1 VVFVAQ
7 RKRVKLS
14 ANQRIDMW
22 GRWKAGQSLH
32 EIGRAF
38 GKDHVSI
45 QFMLSQRGG
54 IVPAARRRSL
64 VTLTLAERED
74 ISRGIASG
82 SSICE
87 IAKGL
92 ERAVSTVSREVARHG
107 GRPLYRANEA
117 DHQAWESAL
126 RPKACLLAIHVKLQ
140 KIVAGKLI
148 LDWSPEQISG
158 WLKRRYPEDET
169 MRVSHETI
177 YRSLFIQARGVL
189 KRELIQ
195 HLRSKRRI
203 RRSRQ
208 SRVSGHRSGQIV
220 DAISIR
226 ERPAEIEDR
235 AIPGHW
241 EGDLIGGTMN
251 SHIATLVER
260 HSRFTALV
268 KVRSKDTA
276 TVVAALSRQVRKLPT
291 SLRRSLTWDRGL
303 EMAKHNSFTV
313 ATNVKVYFCDPQSP
327 WQRGSNE
334 NTNGLLRQYFPKR
347 TDLSGYSQAELD
359 KVALRLNQRPRK
371 TLGFETPASRLRAS
385 VATTH

>member
-1 VVFVAQ
+1 MPF
-7 RKRVKLS
+7 RRRVKLS

-22 GRWKAGQSLH
+22 SRWKAGQSLQA
-32 EIGRAF
+32 IGRAF
-38 GKDHVSI
+38 SKDHLSI
-45 QFMLSQRGG
+45 QFMLSQHGG
-54 IVPAARRRSL
+54 IVPAARQRSL
-64 VTLTLAERED
+64 LTLTLAERED
-74 ISRGIASG
+74 ISRGVASG
-82 SSICE
+82 SSIRE

-107 GRPLYRANEA
+107 GRPLYRANAA

-126 RPKACLLAIHVKLQ
+126 RPKRCLLAIHVKLQ
-140 KIVAGKLI
+140 EIVAGKLI

-158 WLKRRYPEDET
+158 WLKSQYPEDER

-177 YRSLFIQARGVL
+177 YRGLFIQARGVL
-189 KRELIQ
+189 KKGLIQ
-195 HLRSKRRI
+195 HLRFQRRI
-203 RRSRQ
+203 RRSRHA
-208 SRVSGHRSGQIV
+208 RDSGHPSGQIV

-241 EGDLIGGTMN
+241 EGDLIGGTKN

-276 TVVAALSRQVRKLPT
+276 AVVAALSRQIRRLPT

-303 EMAKHNSFTV
+303 EMAKHKTFTV

-347 TDLSGYSQAELD
+347 TDLSVYTQAELD
-359 KVALRLNQRPRK
+359 KVALGLNQRPRE
-371 TLGFETPASRLRAS
+371 TLGFQTPASKLQAS
-385 VATTH
+385 VASTG

>member
-1 VVFVAQ
+1 MTL
-7 RKRVKLS
+7 RRRVKLS
-14 ANQRIDMW
+14 ANQRVDMW
-22 GRWKAGQSLH
+22 SRWKAGQSLH

-45 QFMLSQRGG
+45 QFMLSQHGG

-64 VTLTLAERED
+64 LTLTLAERED

-82 SSICE
+82 SSIRE
-87 IAKGL
+87 VAKGL
-92 ERAVSTVSREVARHG
+92 QRAVSTVSREVARHG
-107 GRPLYRANEA
+107 GRPQYRASEA

-126 RPKACLLAIHVKLQ
+126 RPKRCLLAIHVKLQ

-158 WLKRRYPEDET
+158 WLKIQYPEDES

-189 KRELIQ
+189 KKELIQ
-195 HLRSKRRI
+195 HLRFKRRI
-203 RRSRQ
+203 RRSRHA
-208 SRVSGHRSGQIV
+208 RDSGHHKGQIV

-241 EGDLIGGTMN
+241 EGDLIGGTKN

-268 KVRSKDTA
+268 RVHSKDTA
-276 TVVAALSRQVRKLPT
+276 VVVAALSRRVRGSPSTQRAPDVWLYPESTNHK
-291 SLRRSLTWDRGL
+291 RSL
-303 EMAKHNSFTV
+303 
-313 ATNVKVYFCDPQSP
+313 
-327 WQRGSNE
+327 
-334 NTNGLLRQYFPKR
+334 
-347 TDLSGYSQAELD
+347 
-359 KVALRLNQRPRK
+359 
-371 TLGFETPASRLRAS
+371 
-385 VATTH
+385 